1 MLLRALFQ
9 EKMLSELQTAVE
21 KAEEEH
27 KNEINTLA
35 AQKTVLESQ
44 VEVTIHLFQSLN
56 SSLKTTVLVSI
67 SSAPPSSFLTLII
80 D

>member
-1 MLLRALFQ
+1 MTLVLHSRFQ

-44 VEVTIHLFQSLN
+44 LEVTIQLFR
-56 SSLKTTVLVSI
+56 
-67 SSAPPSSFLTLII
+67 
-80 D
+80 

>member
-44 VEVTIHLFQSLN
+44 VEVTIHLISKPRTF
-56 SSLKTTVLVSI
+56 LKDYCIRDGL
-67 SSAPPSSFLTLII
+67 
-80 D
+80 